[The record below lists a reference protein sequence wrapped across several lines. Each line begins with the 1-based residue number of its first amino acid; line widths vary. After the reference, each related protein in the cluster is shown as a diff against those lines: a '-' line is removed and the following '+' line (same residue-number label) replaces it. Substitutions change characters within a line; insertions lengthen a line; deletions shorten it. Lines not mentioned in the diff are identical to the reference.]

1 MGSLGWDQC
10 YWCCKWQKNMYIVD
24 WIEGPLCDDCM
35 DRLCQGK
42 GPPWWP
48 DARTRLE
55 IVLTRWLPA
64 DSARLIAEYAREDWR
79 P

>member
-1 MGSLGWDQC
+1 
-10 YWCCKWQKNMYIVD
+10 MYIVD
-24 WIEGPLCDDCM
+24 WIVEPLCATCM
-35 DRLCQGK
+35 DRLVEEK

-64 DSARLIAEYAREDWR
+64 DPARLIA
-79 P
+79 